1 LSQLLSKVTDTSCSY
16 SSNVQCIHLA
26 AVRRTLKMC
35 CYRDR
40 LVFSCSF

>member
-1 LSQLLSKVTDTSCSY
+1 VFQLLVKVTDTSRSY

-35 CYRDR
+35 CYRSR
-40 LVFSCSF
+40 PVFKCSF

>member
-1 LSQLLSKVTDTSCSY
+1 LSQLLSKVTDSY

-35 CYRDR
+35 CYRSR
-40 LVFSCSF
+40 IVFNCSF